1 MSESGDN
8 TVAIAGFLFLSG
20 PLAGAAVYRAI
31 QAKYRN
37 RSARYMPE
45 RDVAREVSDMVVK
58 DEFVARETVS
68 NSQTRGRNDTTPA
81 VRAPFSKVT
90 KT

>member
-1 MSESGDN
+1 MSDSGNN

-20 PLAGAAVYRAI
+20 PIAGAAVYRAI

-37 RSARYMPE
+37 RGARYMPE
-45 RDVAREVSDMVVK
+45 RDVAREVADMVVK
-58 DEFVARETVS
+58 DEFVGRHTVS
-68 NSQTRGRNDTTPA
+68 NSMITGRNDHSPA
-81 VRAPFSKVT
+81 VRAPFSTVT

>member
-1 MSESGDN
+1 MSSDGDG
-8 TVAIAGFLFLSG
+8 VGAVIAMLFAAG
-20 PLAGAAVYRAI
+20 PLAGGAVYKGI

-45 RDVAREVSDMVVK
+45 REVAREVTDMVVK
-58 DEFVARETVS
+58 DEFIARETVN
-68 NSQTRGRNDTTPA
+68 NSTISGRNDTTPA
-81 VRAPFSKVT
+81 VRAKFSKVT

>member
-1 MSESGDN
+1 MSDSGNN

-20 PLAGAAVYRAI
+20 PLAGAAVYRWI

-37 RSARYMPE
+37 RGARYMPE
-45 RDVAREVSDMVVK
+45 RDVAREVTDMVVK
-58 DEFVARETVS
+58 DEFVGRETVN
-68 NSQTRGRNDTTPA
+68 NSSISGRNDLSPA
-81 VRAPFSKVT
+81 TRAKVSKVS

>member
-1 MSESGDN
+1 MSDSGNN

-20 PLAGAAVYRAI
+20 PLAGAAVYRSI

-37 RSARYMPE
+37 RGARYMPE
-45 RDVAREVSDMVVK
+45 RDVAREVADMVVK
-58 DEFVARETVS
+58 DEFVKRETVD
-68 NSQTRGRNDTTPA
+68 NSSISGRNDDSPA
-81 VRAPFSKVT
+81 KRAKFSKVT